1 MATTQQPT
9 TGHVQHTEVY
19 GEDAAGLPRAV
30 SVTDDG
36 HLAIAAT
43 VADKVTVVPETA
55 SGVSGRL
62 PTDVSLTIAVGPPA
76 KTISAHPLRG
86 GVSVIGAVGA
96 AAAVSAT
103 GKVVTLTAK
112 NDGTTTVTA
121 MQALIAASS
130 SVAPLL
136 SISGT
141 GADLFDAAW
150 SVSETALWAAGTIP
164 AHAMIVLGPDGYW
177 WPVEADS
184 TGGIKTA
191 PIAYSTPTDAI
202 RSEPIIAPPKAVNG
216 PAVLLSSEAQVDA
229 IGSYDMPFYAA
240 NYDTFTVS
248 GYWLCPGAE
257 TYQLDILARIDDLA
271 APGDLVNVNAL
282 FLPAGVLGVAS
293 VGPTTIQVSTSVRVQ
308 WREVVVRR
316 TKAGGGTASA
326 IRIGH
331 MNGR

>member
-43 VADKVTVVPETA
+43 VADKVTVVPETD

-121 MQALIAASS
+121 MIALIAASS
-130 SVAPLL
+130 TVAPLL
-136 SISGT
+136 AISGT
-141 GADLFDAAW
+141 GADLFDATW
-150 SVSETALWAAGTIP
+150 SVAETPLWAAGTIP
-164 AHAMIVLGPDGYW
+164 ANLMCALGSDGYN
-177 WPVEADS
+177 WPVETDN
-184 TGGIKTA
+184 TGGIKTSDSSLNHGEGDTVPPLRVIRKGTRYNGA
-191 PIAYSTPTDAI
+191 AAGNAVVTGAGTCLQINVAASTAGTVLVYDALTATGTPIATI
-202 RSEPIIAPPKAVNG
+202 RCPIN
-216 PAVLLSSEAQVDA
+216 
-229 IGSYDMPFYAA
+229 
-240 NYDTFTVS
+240 DT
-248 GYWLCPGAE
+248 
-257 TYQLDILARIDDLA
+257 
-271 APGDLVNVNAL
+271 
-282 FLPAGVLGVAS
+282 
-293 VGPTTIQVSTSVRVQ
+293 
-308 WREVVVRR
+308 REVSPVCGMGTGLTVAFADLFAG
-316 TKAGGGTASA
+316 TWGITFKAD
-326 IRIGH
+326 
-331 MNGR
+331 